1 MLIKEVECRGFLLY
15 LTKVVQRYFECM
27 AQYGVDNEI
36 VTANKQGGF
45 RAVVLDDALEGFD
58 GSDLNLF

>member
-1 MLIKEVECRGFLLY
+1 MKEIECRGVLFDI
-15 LTKVVQRYFECM
+15 TKVVQRYFECM

-58 GSDLNLF
+58 GPDLNPF